1 MKKANTQQ
9 TLVDKLSQLVCGR
22 VETGTQASEL
32 LIQRICCQ
40 TGPSCPPL
48 GTFGHLVQRA
58 HWKLWEE
65 LEVIRAGRL
74 RKTKNVKGILGR
86 RKNAMVACY
95 PGNGTGYVRH
105 VDNPNGDGRCV
116 TCIYYLN
123 KDWDAKVSGGILRI
137 FPEGKAQFAD
147 IEPKFDRLLF
157 FWSDRRNP
165 HEVQPAYATR
175 YAITVWYF
183 DADERAR
190 AKVKYLT
197 GEKGVRVELNKPS
210 DSITKDV
217 L

>member
-1 MKKANTQQ
+1 
-9 TLVDKLSQLVCGR
+9 
-22 VETGTQASEL
+22 
-32 LIQRICCQ
+32 
-40 TGPSCPPL
+40 
-48 GTFGHLVQRA
+48 
-58 HWKLWEE
+58 
-65 LEVIRAGRL
+65 
-74 RKTKNVKGILGR
+74 
-86 RKNAMVACY
+86 AMVACY

-165 HEVQPAYATR
+165 HEVQPAFATR

-197 GEKGVRVELNKPS
+197 GKLLLTSP
-210 DSITKDV
+210 V
-217 L
+217 LW

>member
-1 MKKANTQQ
+1 MDDLIRHCNG
-9 TLVDKLSQLVCGR
+9 KLGSYKINGR
-22 VETGTQASEL
+22 
-32 LIQRICCQ
+32 
-40 TGPSCPPL
+40 
-48 GTFGHLVQRA
+48 
-58 HWKLWEE
+58 
-65 LEVIRAGRL
+65 
-74 RKTKNVKGILGR
+74 TK
-86 RKNAMVACY
+86 AMVACY

-123 KDWDAKVSGGILRI
+123 KDWDA
-137 FPEGKAQFAD
+137 
-147 IEPKFDRLLF
+147 KFDRLLF

-210 DSITKDV
+210 DSVGKDV
-217 L
+217 F

>member
-1 MKKANTQQ
+1 
-9 TLVDKLSQLVCGR
+9 
-22 VETGTQASEL
+22 
-32 LIQRICCQ
+32 
-40 TGPSCPPL
+40 
-48 GTFGHLVQRA
+48 
-58 HWKLWEE
+58 
-65 LEVIRAGRL
+65 
-74 RKTKNVKGILGR
+74 
-86 RKNAMVACY
+86 MVACY

-175 YAITVWYF
+175 
-183 DADERAR
+183 D
-190 AKVKYLT
+190 
-197 GEKGVRVELNKPS
+197 GMEKGYGVEKY
-210 DSITKDV
+210 ITREWICCKNSWVEPGDPITSQT
-217 L
+217 LS